1 MFLEQNYSKF
11 GLVAFFLMD
20 INILELFYYFIIH
33 MKFIIISLE
42 KLSIR
47 VFGL

>member
-11 GLVAFFLMD
+11 GLVAFFNGYKYSR
-20 INILELFYYFIIH
+20 IILLLHYSHEIH
-33 MKFIIISLE
+33 IISLE

>member
-11 GLVAFFLMD
+11 GLVAFFFNGYKYSR
-20 INILELFYYFIIH
+20 IILLLHYSYEIH
-33 MKFIIISLE
+33 IISLE

>member
-11 GLVAFFLMD
+11 GLVAFFNGFKYSR
-20 INILELFYYFIIH
+20 IILLLHYSYEIH
-33 MKFIIISLE
+33 IISLE